1 MATVSQRMET
11 FNCWDGGIQFQF
23 ENGYTLSIL
32 NEPSPVE
39 GELIMALRVEIAVFF
54 STEKPG
60 RSYVSF
66 GRNLWALPKRPNGF
80 MDGWE
85 PETIKVTP
93 HQLVKYLAAVEKF
106 KPKKKSPIGNG
117 PSQLSY
123 QLGRLRWIDEWDEG
137 K

>member
-1 MATVSQRMET
+1 MDCP
-11 FNCWDGGIQFQF
+11 F
-23 ENGYTLSIL
+23 
-32 NEPSPVE
+32 
-39 GELIMALRVEIAVFF
+39 VEIAVFF

-80 MDGWE
+80 IDGKVRPHQLVKYLAWELETIDGWE
-85 PETIKVTP
+85 PETIKVRP

-106 KPKKKSPIGNG
+106 KPKKKSLIGDG

>member
-1 MATVSQRMET
+1 MDERCTMET
-11 FNCWDGGIQFQF
+11 FNCWDGGIQFRF

-32 NEPSPVE
+32 NEPAPE
-39 GELIMALRVEIAVFF
+39 GGLVDCPFVEIAVFF

-66 GRNLWALPKRPNGF
+66 GRNP
-80 MDGWE
+80 DGWE
-85 PETIKVTP
+85 LETIKVRP
-93 HQLVKYLAAVEKF
+93 HQLVKYLVAVEKF
-106 KPKKKSPIGNG
+106 KPKKKSLIGDG